1 MNSKNIEFSEKESK
15 KLNNLG
21 LRATYGLTLSKL
33 KKNQSNLAVFT
44 ADTSTSAGLDRFRN
58 KYPESFFDCGI
69 AEQCMI
75 STAAGYVEEG
85 GIALAS
91 TFAPFLILRAAEQ
104 VRLSMGYMNLPLI
117 LTGLASGVSLGY
129 LGYTHCCVEDLP
141 LMLNIPNI
149 FVYIPSDCFE
159 LSLVLP
165 HIIKLNRPTYIRLTG
180 ASKISPLHSSNL
192 NIDFFSPIPL
202 ISKGK
207 KLLILSSGAI
217 SSNVNSALLNL
228 SISYQARLSFFVL
241 PFIDQEKSPKAFLNL
256 IKNFENVL
264 LFDES
269 MYGGTASFISK
280 IILDNNLS
288 TKYFYSTHPNKY
300 VKCGSYEFMLKQCG
314 LDIQSISQRIKNILE
329 K

>member
-1 MNSKNIEFSEKESK
+1 MNSINIEFSEKESK
-15 KLNNLG
+15 KLNSLG

-44 ADTSTSAGLDRFRN
+44 ADTSTSAGLDRFKN

-91 TFAPFLILRAAEQ
+91 TFAPFLVLRAAEQ
-104 VRLSMGYMNLPLI
+104 IRLSMGYMNLPLI

-180 ASKISPLHSSNL
+180 ASKIFPLHSNNF
-192 NIDFFSPIPL
+192 NIDFFSPIPV

-217 SSNVNSALLNL
+217 SSNVKSALLNL
-228 SISYQARLSFFVL
+228 SISYQERLSFFVL

-256 IKNFENVL
+256 LKNFENVL

-269 MYGGTASFISK
+269 MYGGTASLISK

-288 TKYFYSTHPNKY
+288 ANFFYSTHPNKY
-300 VKCGSYEFMLKQCG
+300 LNCGSYEFMLKQCG